1 MTSSS
6 SDRTLSVI
14 VITRN
19 EAHNLH
25 DCLQSV
31 QGLAHE
37 VVVVDSNSTDAT
49 RDIALQHGAVVVQ
62 PADWPGFGPQKQRAL
77 DLATS
82 DWVLSLDADER
93 VTPELAQEI
102 RAVLQADKQA
112 ANNMQGDTFQPT
124 RAAYQMPR
132 LSWYCGKFIHHSG
145 WQPDHVLRLFPRTQ
159 AKFSNDLVH
168 ERVISELP
176 LKTLRNHLLHYSY
189 LNISQVLSKTDAY
202 STASAQQAFAK
213 GKRAT
218 VAGALGHGAW
228 AFFRTYVI
236 RAGFLDGAHGLALAI
251 SNAEASYYKYLKLWW
266 MGQEAANRER
276 QPSSNANKAGHAE

>member
-1 MTSSS
+1 MNRMHKG
-6 SDRTLSVI
+6 RTLSVI

-31 QGLAHE
+31 QGLADE
-37 VVVVDSNSTDAT
+37 VVVIDSNSIDAT
-49 RDIALQHGAVVVQ
+49 CDIARQFGAVVSQ

-77 DLATS
+77 DMATC

-102 RAVLQADKQA
+102 RQALTNDAQ
-112 ANNMQGDTFQPT
+112 
-124 RAAYQMPR
+124 AAYQMPR
-132 LSWYCGKFIHHSG
+132 LSWYCGKFIRHSG

-159 AKFSNDLVH
+159 ARFSDDLVH
-168 ERVISELP
+168 ERVISDLP

-189 LNISQVLSKTDAY
+189 LNFSQVLSKTDAY

-213 GKRAT
+213 GKRAS
-218 VAGALGHGAW
+218 VLGALGHGAW
-228 AFFRTYVI
+228 AFFRTFVI

-266 MGQEAANRER
+266 MGQEA
-276 QPSSNANKAGHAE
+276 SSRKP

>member
-1 MTSSS
+1 MTHPSFG
-6 SDRTLSVI
+6 RTLSVI

-31 QGLAHE
+31 QGLANE

-49 RDIALQHGAVVVQ
+49 RDIALQHGAVVTQ

-77 DLATS
+77 DLATC

-93 VTPELAQEI
+93 VTPELSQEI
-102 RAVLQADKQA
+102 RTILQTDVAD
-112 ANNMQGDTFQPT
+112 N
-124 RAAYQMPR
+124 AAYQMPR

-159 AKFSNDLVH
+159 AKFSSDLVH
-168 ERVISELP
+168 ERVISDLP

-189 LNISQVLSKTDAY
+189 LNFSQVLSKTDVY

-218 VAGALGHGAW
+218 VASAVGHGAW

-266 MGQEAANRER
+266 MGQEAAQVARR
-276 QPSSNANKAGHAE
+276 P

>member
-1 MTSSS
+1 MTSNN
-6 SDRTLSVI
+6 DGRPLSVI

-19 EAHNLH
+19 AAHNLH

-31 QGLAHE
+31 KDLANE
-37 VVVVDSNSTDAT
+37 VVVIDSNSTDAT
-49 RDIALQHGAVVVQ
+49 REIARQHGAVVSQ

-77 DLATS
+77 DLATC

-93 VTPELAQEI
+93 VTPELAQDI
-102 RAVLQADKQA
+102 RQVLQADA
-112 ANNMQGDTFQPT
+112 REATSAPA

-132 LSWYCGKFIHHSG
+132 LSWYCGKFIRHSG

-159 AKFSNDLVH
+159 ARFSNDLVH

-176 LKTLRNHLLHYSY
+176 LKTLHNHLLHYSY
-189 LNISQVLSKTDAY
+189 LNFSQVLSKTDAY
-202 STASAQQAFAK
+202 SSASAQQAFAK

-266 MGQEAANRER
+266 MGQQSADPPRC
-276 QPSSNANKAGHAE
+276 G

>member
-1 MTSSS
+1 MNRMHKG
-6 SDRTLSVI
+6 RTLSVI

-31 QGLAHE
+31 QSLADE
-37 VVVVDSNSTDAT
+37 VVVIDSNSTDGT
-49 RDIALQHGAVVVQ
+49 CDIARQFGAVVSQ

-77 DLATS
+77 DLATC

-102 RAVLQADKQA
+102 QQVLMNDAH
-112 ANNMQGDTFQPT
+112 
-124 RAAYQMPR
+124 AAYQMPR
-132 LSWYCGKFIHHSG
+132 LSWYCGKFIRHSG

-159 AKFSNDLVH
+159 ARFSDDLVH
-168 ERVISELP
+168 ERVISDLP

-189 LNISQVLSKTDAY
+189 LNFSQVLSKTDAY

-236 RAGFLDGAHGLALAI
+236 RAGFLDGAYGLALAI

-266 MGQEAANRER
+266 MGQSAFE
-276 QPSSNANKAGHAE
+276 KKHDG